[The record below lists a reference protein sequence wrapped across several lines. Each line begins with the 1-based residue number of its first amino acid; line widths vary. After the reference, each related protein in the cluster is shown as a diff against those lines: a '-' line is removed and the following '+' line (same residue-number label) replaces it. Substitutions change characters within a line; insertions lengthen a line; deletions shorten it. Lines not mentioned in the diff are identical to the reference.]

1 MFWNEV
7 VSLFTEMNVVPAILL
22 TLGLVLCV
30 IEMFVPG
37 FGVFG
42 ISGIVCLVGGIVAK
56 MLYGGTLTQLC
67 ALIVIFAVIL
77 LIMFGVTVWSA
88 KRGLI
93 SHTPMVLKE
102 TALPENYAD
111 IDESLQ
117 KLKGK
122 EGVTV
127 SICRPFG
134 MIQVGDKFYDA
145 SSVDE
150 YLEKGTLVKI
160 VEIDG
165 DRIFIQKI

>member
-1 MFWNEV
+1 MFWDEV

-22 TLGLVLCV
+22 TLGLVLCI

-42 ISGIVCLVGGIVAK
+42 ISGIVCLIGGIVAK
-56 MLYGGTLTQLC
+56 MLYGGTVAQLI
-67 ALIVIFAVIL
+67 ALIVIFSIIL
-77 LIMFGVTVWSA
+77 VVMFSITVWSA

-93 SHTPMVLKE
+93 SHTPIVLKE
-102 TALPENYAD
+102 TALPENYAEVD
-111 IDESLQ
+111 KSLQ
-117 KLKGK
+117 KLKGQ

-145 SSVDE
+145 SSVDD

-160 VEIDG
+160 VEVDG
-165 DRIFIQKI
+165 DKIFIQKI